1 MGVDW
6 SGFRQFSK
14 LLEKRELSRRVV
26 RPTFLKH
33 VHTDQALIERCL
45 AGETEAFGDLVQR
58 HQDRLFGTLAHL
70 LGSVHDAADVAQDA
84 FVLAYRNLS
93 HFRGQSAF
101 YSWLFRIA
109 YNAAVNHR
117 RRNRRPLQSLEA
129 QREERGDELI
139 DRRSEPD
146 PSAGMQL
153 DERSRL
159 LRSALDELG
168 EDYRNALVLKEIEGL
183 PYEEIAAVMDCPVGT
198 VRSRIHRARHE
209 LKDKLSRV
217 MKASDL

>member
-1 MGVDW
+1 M
-6 SGFRQFSK
+6 
-14 LLEKRELSRRVV
+14 
-26 RPTFLKH
+26 
-33 VHTDQALIERCL
+33 HTDQALIDRCL
-45 AGETEAFGDLVQR
+45 AGETEAFGELVQR

-93 HFRGQSAF
+93 NFRGQSAF

-117 RRNRRPLQSLEA
+117 RRNRRGAQSLDA
-129 QREERGDELI
+129 QRREHGDEPV
-139 DRRSEPD
+139 DGRMSSD
-146 PSAGMQL
+146 PAAGIQT

-159 LRSALDELG
+159 VRSALNELA

-183 PYEEIAAVMDCPVGT
+183 PYEEIAIVMDCPVGT

-209 LKDKLSRV
+209 LKGKLARA
-217 MKASDL
+217 MKSSDL